1 MNDRPNP
8 FDKFGN
14 ITNLPED
21 QIADF
26 DEDTRTDYFVMV
38 SASLAERDAAQA
50 VEDGRSNLAAIVAKC
65 RDLQATFDAEVMK
78 PNQVD
83 ELRKVILAQNAAR
96 LGLPYESP
104 KPDKRAVA
112 LKKKIE
118 DAETEQ
124 SNARQLVY
132 RLELELKN
140 KRDELSKAISRWQHG
155 RTVPPHEAYR
165 EHLRRLKEY
174 EANGGQFVEAPN
186 MGPASHLDAVLGSG
200 AGGRH
205 LGINRGTGSSVRRRG
220 TMVPKLP
227 SQR

>member
-1 MNDRPNP
+1 MTERPNI

-14 ITNLPED
+14 VTDLPEE
-21 QIADF
+21 QIAEL
-26 DEDTRTDYFVMV
+26 DEDARADYFVVV
-38 SASLAERDAAQA
+38 SSALGEREAAQA

-65 RDLQATFDAEVMK
+65 RDLQATFDATVTK

-104 KPDKRAVA
+104 KPDKKAVA

-124 SNARQLVY
+124 SDARQLVY
-132 RLELELKN
+132 RLELDLKK
-140 KRDELSKAISRWQHG
+140 KRDELSQALVRWQNG
-155 RTVPPHEAYR
+155 RTVPAHEAYR
-165 EHLRRLKEY
+165 NHLARLKSY
-174 EANGGQFVEAPN
+174 EENGGEFVEAPN
-186 MGPASHLDAVLGSG
+186 MGPASHLDAVLGSR
-200 AGGRH
+200 AGGH
-205 LGINRGTGSSVRRRG
+205 HAANRGYGSSARRL
-220 TMVPKLP
+220 PKLP